1 MSKVLFNSYENAKKV
16 EKIKAIKLMQNADE
30 LKDVIGNV
38 LNVTGLNVVDEDDVV
53 TDEGVVI
60 SIRTTY
66 VFTPD
71 ACYKTTSRYFSRT
84 MLDMVGFLGADTFPL
99 TIQIA
104 MIKIAE
110 GYNDALGFEVVE

>member
-16 EKIKAIKLMQNADE
+16 EKIKAIKLMKNADE
-30 LKDVIGNV
+30 LKDRVGDV
-38 LNVTGLNVVDEDDVV
+38 LIVTGLNVVDEDDVV

-66 VFTPD
+66 VFTAD

-84 MLDMVGFLGADTFPL
+84 MIDMVEFLGSDTFPL
-99 TIQIA
+99 TIKIA
-104 MIKIAE
+104 KIKIAD
-110 GYNDALGFEVVE
+110 GYNDALGFDVVE

>member
-16 EKIKAIKLMQNADE
+16 EKIKAIKLMKNADE
-30 LKDVIGNV
+30 LKDMLDNE

-71 ACYKTTSRYFSRT
+71 NCYKTTSKYFSRT
-84 MLDMVGFLGADTFPL
+84 ILEMVEFLGSDTFPL
-99 TIQIA
+99 TIKVVKV
-104 MIKIAE
+104 KIAD
-110 GYNDALGFEVVE
+110 GYNDALGFDVVE